1 MKNLGKALLKGAKA
15 AVIGYCAY
23 KLVDTMLQ
31 NKKENEEP
39 EEYIPFDDISVEEPK
54 KQDNEKIKKTIMIA
68 GGIVITKIIFDR
80 INKLENLVAILGQD
94 VWGAYDRDL
103 LILGGVCVVSDETVE
118 TKIQTLFELSE
129 RATDDKVKKSIL
141 NLIKEVK

>member
-1 MKNLGKALLKGAKA
+1 MKNLGKALLKGAKVA
-15 AVIGYCAY
+15 AIGYCAY
-23 KLVDTMLQ
+23 KIVDTILQ

-39 EEYIPFDDISVEEPK
+39 EEYIAFDDIPVEEPK
-54 KQDNEKIKKTIMIA
+54 KQDNEKIKKTIIIA
-68 GGIVITKIIFDR
+68 GGIVITKMIFDR
-80 INKLENLVAILGQD
+80 LNKLEDLVAILGQD

-103 LILGGVCVVSDETVE
+103 LILGGVCVVSDEKVE

>member
-1 MKNLGKALLKGAKA
+1 M
-15 AVIGYCAY
+15 
-23 KLVDTMLQ
+23 
-31 NKKENEEP
+31 
-39 EEYIPFDDISVEEPK
+39 
-54 KQDNEKIKKTIMIA
+54 
-68 GGIVITKIIFDR
+68 IFDR
-80 INKLENLVAILGQD
+80 LNKLEDLVAILGQD

-103 LILGGVCVVSDETVE
+103 LILGGVCVVSDEKVE